1 MANFGETLT
10 YWYLRLNGF
19 FPLTNFVLHRH
30 DLNRNGIQHRA
41 DADLL
46 AIRLKHVYEP
56 IGGQTEDWDDW
67 FQDNGLQL
75 ADKVIGLMVEVKTG
89 RFNASHIKKS
99 FSKERLTYGIQRLGF
114 YDHTSPTIQHKVE
127 SLQQFP
133 VVTSDYYQI
142 AKLLVTR
149 ETVERE
155 DLPPCLHITLPHIE
169 NFISHRMRKYAREKE
184 GSRFFFPD
192 DLIQYFAWKA
202 RNQSWVGRNDE

>member
-30 DLNRNGIQHRA
+30 GEDENRLRYRA

-46 AIRLKHVYEP
+46 AVRFKHVYEP
-56 IGGQTEDWDDW
+56 IGGQAEDWDDW
-67 FQDNGLQL
+67 FQENGLQL
-75 ADKVIGLMVEVKTG
+75 ADKVIGLIVEVKTG
-89 RFNASHIKKS
+89 RFNANHIRNS
-99 FSKERLTYGIQRLGF
+99 FSQARLTYGIQRLGF
-114 YDHTSPTIQHKVE
+114 YDHTTSTIEHRVR
-127 SLQQFP
+127 SLQQLP
-133 VVTSDYYQI
+133 IVTSNYYQI
-142 AKLLVTR
+142 AKLIVTT

-169 NFISHRMRKYAREKE
+169 DFISDRMRKYAREKE

-202 RNQSWVGRNDE
+202 GNHS